1 MRILD
6 SIGHWFHN
14 GVHDAWQWVAAL
26 SLQEWLLFLAV
37 ASAAGFLCMRG
48 YGSRSGY

>member
-6 SIGHWFHN
+6 SIGNWFQT
-14 GVHDAWQWVAAL
+14 GVHDAWHWVATL

-48 YGSRSGY
+48 YGSRGNY